1 MATRKRPRLEAAVTK
16 ELPKL
21 RRRIRTLRR
30 QADAGDVH
38 SDLASVYRK
47 DADDLEAVAG
57 ACRDR
62 DWAYARTLADRLDTA
77 VRDELGRWLYETICT
92 LTDAPREP
100 EGIDEQDLMDAL
112 QDNLSP
118 QAVAA
123 VVAYLQPAKTD
134 NAEVNRQLRWLAER
148 LTELVGGPEQ
158 LARLTDELGL

>member
-1 MATRKRPRLEAAVTK
+1 MATRKRPRLEAAVGK

-38 SDLASVYRK
+38 GDLAGVYRK
-47 DADDLEAVAG
+47 DADDLEAVIG

-62 DWAYARTLADRLDTA
+62 DWTYARTLADRLDTA
-77 VRDELGRWLYETICT
+77 VRDEFGRWLYETICT
-92 LTDAPREP
+92 LAEGPREP
-100 EGIDEQDLMDAL
+100 RGIDEQVLFDAL

-123 VVAYLQPAKTD
+123 VVAYLQPAQTD
-134 NAEVNRQLRWLAER
+134 NTEVNRQLRWLADR
-148 LTELVGGPEQ
+148 LTELVGGPDE

>member
-1 MATRKRPRLEAAVTK
+1 MRSFGVELLDAVVAGIGHIHVAAPVH
-16 ELPKL
+16 
-21 RRRIRTLRR
+21 
-30 QADAGDVH
+30 ADALGRCK
-38 SDLASVYRK
+38 LT
-47 DADDLEAVAG
+47 VAG

-92 LTDAPREP
+92 LADAPREP
-100 EGIDEQDLMDAL
+100 EDIDEQDLMDAL
-112 QDNLSP
+112 RDNLSP

>member
-1 MATRKRPRLEAAVTK
+1 MATRKRTRLEAAVAK

-21 RRRIRTLRR
+21 RRRIRTLRS
-30 QADAGDVH
+30 QADAWDLH
-38 SDLASVYRK
+38 ADLAGVYRK

-57 ACRDR
+57 TCRQR
-62 DWAYARTLADRLDTA
+62 DWAHARTFADRLDTA
-77 VRDELGRWLYETICT
+77 VRDELGRWLYETICA
-92 LTDAPREP
+92 LADAPREP
-100 EGIDEQDLMDAL
+100 RGIDEQVLFDAL

-134 NAEVNRQLRWLAER
+134 NTEVNRQLRWLAER
-148 LTELVGGPEQ
+148 LTELVGGSDE

>member
-1 MATRKRPRLEAAVTK
+1 MATRKRPRLEAAVAK

-38 SDLASVYRK
+38 GDLAAVYRK

-77 VRDELGRWLYETICT
+77 VRDELGRWLYETICA
-92 LTDAPREP
+92 LAGAPREP
-100 EGIDEQDLMDAL
+100 EGIDEQVLFDAL

-123 VVAYLQPAKTD
+123 IVAYLQPAKTD
-134 NAEVNRQLRWLAER
+134 NTEVNRQLRWLAER

-158 LARLTDELGL
+158 LDRLTDELGL

>member
-1 MATRKRPRLEAAVTK
+1 MATRKRTRLEAAVSK

-21 RRRIRTLRR
+21 RRRIRTLRS

-38 SDLASVYRK
+38 SDLAGVYRK
-47 DADDLEAVAG
+47 DADDLEAVTG

-77 VRDELGRWLYETICT
+77 VRDELGRWLYETICA
-92 LTDAPREP
+92 LADAPREP

>member
-1 MATRKRPRLEAAVTK
+1 MATRKRTRLEAAVAK

-30 QADAGDVH
+30 QADGGDVH

-57 ACRDR
+57 ACRNR
-62 DWAYARTLADRLDTA
+62 DWAYAQTLADRLDTA
-77 VRDELGRWLYETICT
+77 VRDELGRWLYEGLCA
-92 LTDAPREP
+92 LADAPREP
-100 EGIDEQDLMDAL
+100 QGIDEQVLFDAL

-123 VVAYLQPAKTD
+123 IVAYLQPAKTS
-134 NAEVNRQLRWLAER
+134 NTEVNRQLGWLAER
-148 LTELVGGPEQ
+148 LTELVGGPDA
-158 LARLTDELGL
+158 LNRLTDELGL